1 MKAVVFRDIGKVR
14 LEEVP
19 EPKLQ
24 EPADAIVR
32 ITATAI
38 CGTDLHFL
46 RGSMPGMKPGTV
58 LGHEGIGIV
67 EAVGPQVRNFKAG
80 DRVIIASTIACGSC
94 SYCRAGYFAQ
104 CDVANPNG
112 KLAGT
117 AFFGG
122 PEAAGAFNGMQAE
135 KVRVPFANVGLIRVP
150 DDVSDDDA
158 ILLSDIFP
166 TAYFAAILAEITKGD
181 TVAVFGCGPVGQLA
195 IVSARHLGAGRVLA
209 VDNVPDRLATAQANG
224 AEVIDF
230 GKEDPV
236 KLIRELTDG
245 IGVDRCIDCVGIDAE
260 DASARNAPS
269 KALHWE
275 VQALAKAGTLSIVGA
290 YPHTHTEFP
299 IGEAMNKNLTLKMGN
314 ANHRKYIPELLE
326 FVRAGVF
333 KPSKII
339 TQSEEISS
347 ALDAYK
353 ALDKKQLGWIKV
365 KIRPDNEEAIEAA

>member
-1 MKAVVFRDIGKVR
+1 MYRDKGNLR
-14 LEEVP
+14 LEDVP
-19 EPKLQ
+19 EPKLK
-24 EPADAIVR
+24 EPTDAIVR
-32 ITATAI
+32 ITASAI

-46 RGSMPGMKPGTV
+46 RGSVPGMKPGTV
-58 LGHEGIGIV
+58 IGHEGVGIV
-67 EAVGPQVRNFKAG
+67 EAVGDQVRNFRPG

-122 PEAAGAFNGMQAE
+122 PESAGSFQGMQAE
-135 KVRVPFANVGLIRVP
+135 KVRVPFANVGMIRIP

-158 ILLSDIFP
+158 ILLSDVFP
-166 TAYFAAILAEITKGD
+166 TAYFGAILAEIKKGD

-195 IVSARHLGAGRVLA
+195 IVSALHFGAGRVLA
-209 VDNVPDRLATAQANG
+209 VDNVPERLKAAQANG
-224 AEVIDF
+224 AEAIDF

-236 KLIRELTDG
+236 SCIRELTGG

-260 DASARNAPS
+260 DRSSHSSPS
-269 KALHWE
+269 QALQWE
-275 VQALAKAGTLSIVGA
+275 VKALAKAGTLSVIGV
-290 YPHTHTEFP
+290 YPQTLNDFP
-299 IGEAMNKNLTLKMGN
+299 IGEAMNKNLTIKMGN

-326 FVRAGVF
+326 LVRAGTF
-333 KPSKII
+333 RPSKII

-347 ALDAYK
+347 ALEAYR
-353 ALDKKQLGWIKV
+353 ALDHKKAGWVKV
-365 KIRPDNEEAIEAA
+365 KIRPDTEEAVEAA